1 MILLNEQ
8 NFNAILKENPKLL
21 VLFYREKGCHH
32 CDKFKPIFQ
41 KYSETSEEVCGMYA
55 LGDMPDSIATEELV
69 KNFPTIVSYLNGQ
82 ILKVEKG
89 ANVKL
94 EEMFT
99 PVVLPIEKTTLLDLL
114 TQEAQLMD
122 AIFPLKQHLLK
133 IQEEIKKRKNV

>member
-1 MILLNEQ
+1 
-8 NFNAILKENPKLL
+8 
-21 VLFYREKGCHH
+21 
-32 CDKFKPIFQ
+32 
-41 KYSETSEEVCGMYA
+41 MYA